1 MRIAAGVAKTLP
13 THGSGPAR
21 AAMPNATL
29 LGDDDALAR
38 IGVDQ
43 NLRPL
48 YVESGGWEEI
58 WITLKLDACICFSL
72 LLLFELA
79 RRKTSVYLCRLKHA
93 LPDRRPRDVPPKHPF
108 AWLHSANGLSDAEL
122 RHCVGLDAY
131 CALSFL
137 KMCRGL
143 FGWTSLASTALLLAY
158 KNGASHLQGFYGL
171 TLGNCEH
178 VLEDRW
184 RLWLAVVFT
193 YAFTA
198 AAIYLATREAR
209 HYLRH
214 RQEYLRR
221 GDGAGE
227 SPQPR
232 CSVLVENVPPRL
244 RSDAAV
250 RQYFAALFGNRDV
263 HSAVSFV
270 DCAHLEQLLDARDA
284 AADAYAW
291 RSVSQGYG
299 YATITSDEGLSDLAA
314 VLSEKEAA
322 VAKCQDSI
330 RDAKEARAQ
339 EVLEA
344 HALLPTTPTEKL
356 AHRPSIEQAASKAR
370 DASLQAISFLG
381 AVAGLNDTMR
391 RHSAEDG
398 ASSTGIVTFYS
409 PAVASDAAQL
419 VLTAR
424 RGDVHVSLA
433 PPASDML
440 WPNVPTPKDEVDER
454 LGAANVGLF
463 FLALLW
469 TPLVASVQALCN
481 LEVLAH
487 YWAALKPLA
496 REERYESLRILVS
509 GTLPVYIML
518 ALLGVLPI
526 VLDAVAVSYA
536 GVKTKSAAHAYVA
549 SRYLYFQL
557 LQIFVTVASGSLLS
571 VMREFL
577 DHPKTL
583 LDLLGK
589 ALPGMGSYF
598 LQLVIAKVL
607 FSLAFEL
614 ARPTALLGV
623 VARQGVTRSKYF
635 KVPARVRR
643 RLRRPP
649 DFDYGS
655 YLPDFMLVVLVG
667 TIFAPIAPVVAL
679 VCFAYFAVA
688 VRVYS
693 HQFLYVY
700 VRAYE
705 TGGAFP
711 GPTLAR
717 FFFLALVVGHL
728 TLIGHLILLDAT
740 HQAAAL
746 APLVLF
752 TLRSRLDVRRT
763 FELPARY
770 LDRENAMRFGLYET
784 RRANRDA
791 TPRRRRRSVGES
803 DNDSEKDDDTLAVDY
818 YIQPALAAGPVEFDS
833 APSSEMV
840 SRAPVDRKRSFV
852 YEPAEV

>member
-1 MRIAAGVAKTLP
+1 MTNNTIA
-13 THGSGPAR
+13 
-21 AAMPNATL
+21 
-29 LGDDDALAR
+29 DDDALAH
-38 IGVDQ
+38 IGDVLDQ
-43 NLRPL
+43 GVQPL

-58 WITLKLDACICFSL
+58 WITCKLDAAICFCL

-93 LPDRRPRDVPPKHPF
+93 LPDRKPKDVPKRHPF
-108 AWLHSANGLSDAEL
+108 AWVVSSSSLSDDQL
-122 RHCVGLDAY
+122 RHCIGLDAY
-131 CALSFL
+131 CAIRFL
-137 KMCRGL
+137 MMCRGL
-143 FGWTSLASTALLLAY
+143 FGWTSIVSITLILAY
-158 KNGASHLQGFYGL
+158 KHGASHLEGFYGL

-193 YAFTA
+193 YAFTT

-209 HYLRH
+209 HYLRL
-214 RQEYLRR
+214 RREYLRR

-232 CSVLVENVPPRL
+232 CSVLVERVPPRL
-244 RSDAAV
+244 RSDAALH
-250 RQYFAALFGNRDV
+250 QYFAALFGHRDV

-270 DCAHLEQLLDARDA
+270 DCAHLEKLLDARDA

-291 RSVSQGYG
+291 RSEEGGYG

-314 VLSEKEAA
+314 ILSEKEQA
-322 VAKCQDSI
+322 VQKCQESI
-330 RDAKEARAQ
+330 REAKEARAA

-344 HALLPTTPTEKL
+344 HALLPTTPPDSKL
-356 AHRPSIEQAASKAR
+356 AHQPSFNQAASKAR

-381 AVAGLNDTMR
+381 AVAGLNEISR
-391 RHSAEDG
+391 RYANEDG
-398 ASSTGIVTFYS
+398 ASSTGVVTFYS

-440 WPNVPTPKDEVDER
+440 WPNVSIPKDEVDER

-487 YWAALKPLA
+487 YWSALKPLA
-496 REERYESLRILVS
+496 REEKYESLRILVS
-509 GTLPVYIML
+509 GSLPVYIML
-518 ALLGVLPI
+518 ALLGALPI

-536 GVKTKSAAHAYVA
+536 GVKTKSAAHAYVS

-571 VMREFL
+571 VLRQFL

-614 ARPTALLGV
+614 ARPTALIGV

-649 DFDYGS
+649 EFDYGS
-655 YLPDFMLVVLVG
+655 YLPDFVLVVLVG

-688 VRVYS
+688 VKVYS

-740 HQAAAL
+740 HQAVAL

-770 LDRENAMRFGLYET
+770 LDRENAVRFGLYET
-784 RRANRDA
+784 RRANRHA

-803 DNDSEKDDDTLAVDY
+803 SSDEKDDDLLAVDY

-833 APSSEMV
+833 APQSEMV
-840 SRAPVDRKRSFV
+840 ARAPVDRKGDRPLSPV
-852 YEPAEV
+852 